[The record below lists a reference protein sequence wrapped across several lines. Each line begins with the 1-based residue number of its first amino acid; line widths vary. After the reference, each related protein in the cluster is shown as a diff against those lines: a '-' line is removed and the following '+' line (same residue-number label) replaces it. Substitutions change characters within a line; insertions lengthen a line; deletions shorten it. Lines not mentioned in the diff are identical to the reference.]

1 MSYEL
6 AKKFAEFDMPADVKS
21 AYKAGMPLIGS
32 LSFTKMMMF
41 ANEVKLNNDDIDYFM
56 ALRPMRG
63 EDETFEDF
71 KSRSKFAKALY
82 KYRAYLYDYSVFE
95 KQN

>member
-1 MSYEL
+1 MSFEL
-6 AKKFAEFDMPADVKS
+6 AQKFAEFDLPADVKS

-32 LSFTKMMMF
+32 LAFTKMMMF
-41 ANEVKLNNDDIDYFM
+41 ANENQITNSDIDYYM
-56 ALRPMRG
+56 AQRPMRQ
-63 EDETFEDF
+63 EDETYEAF

>member
-32 LSFTKMMMF
+32 LAFTKMMMF
-41 ANEVKLNNDDIDYFM
+41 ANENNINNNDIDYFM

-71 KSRSKFAKALY
+71 KSRSKFAKALL
-82 KYRAYLYDYSVFE
+82 KYRAYLYDYSVYE
-95 KQN
+95 KQ

>member
-41 ANEVKLNNDDIDYFM
+41 ANEVKLNNDDIDYYM
-56 ALRPMRG
+56 NQKAARG
-63 EDETFEDF
+63 DDETFEDF
-71 KSRSKFAKALY
+71 KQRSRFANVLY
-82 KYRAYLYDYSVFE
+82 KYRKYLYDYSVYE